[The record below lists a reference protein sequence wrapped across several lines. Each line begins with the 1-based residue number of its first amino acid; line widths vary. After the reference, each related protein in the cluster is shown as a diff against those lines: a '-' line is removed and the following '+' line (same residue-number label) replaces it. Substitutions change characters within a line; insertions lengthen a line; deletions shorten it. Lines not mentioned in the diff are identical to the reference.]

1 MILKNIVTISTL
13 IIALVFFGFSVNTSL
28 EVKVLLEKHSLLN
41 GKLVSHSSLAE
52 RIKMEKVSKSK
63 VNGHL
68 DDHVS
73 NVLNTLFNDND
84 NDNDI
89 NVKLINMAHDY
100 IYLTIENSHII
111 KFIDVFFALKQNEN
125 IEISYLDIR
134 FVEGGDYINCDIML
148 RKNHSKVS
156 GNVI

>member
-84 NDNDI
+84 NDI

-100 IYLTIENSHII
+100 IYLTIENSQII

>member
-1 MILKNIVTISTL
+1 M
-13 IIALVFFGFSVNTSL
+13 
-28 EVKVLLEKHSLLN
+28 LLEKHSLLN

-52 RIKMEKVSKSK
+52 RIKMVKVSKSK
-63 VNGHL
+63 INGHL

-73 NVLNTLFNDND
+73 NVLNTLF

>member
-84 NDNDI
+84 I

-134 FVEGGDYINCDIML
+134 FVEDGDYINCDIML

>member
-84 NDNDI
+84 I

-134 FVEGGDYINCDIML
+134 FVEGGDYINCNIML

>member
-52 RIKMEKVSKSK
+52 RIKMEKLSKSK

-73 NVLNTLFNDND
+73 NVLNTLF

>member
-1 MILKNIVTISTL
+1 
-13 IIALVFFGFSVNTSL
+13 
-28 EVKVLLEKHSLLN
+28 
-41 GKLVSHSSLAE
+41 
-52 RIKMEKVSKSK
+52 
-63 VNGHL
+63 
-68 DDHVS
+68 
-73 NVLNTLFNDND
+73 
-84 NDNDI
+84 
-89 NVKLINMAHDY
+89 HDY

>member
-63 VNGHL
+63 VNDHL
-68 DDHVS
+68 SDRVS
-73 NVLNTLFNDND
+73 NILNTLFNNGV
-84 NDNDI
+84 I
-89 NVKLINMAHDY
+89 NIKLTNMTQDY
-100 IYLTIENSHII
+100 ISFTIENSDII
-111 KFIDVFFALKQNEN
+111 KLIDIFFMLTQNKN
-125 IEISYLDIR
+125 IEISYLDVR
-134 FVEGGDYINCDIML
+134 FVESGDYINCAIIL
-148 RKNHSKVS
+148 RKNYSKVS
-156 GNVI
+156 ANVI

>member
-1 MILKNIVTISTL
+1 MTISTL

-52 RIKMEKVSKSK
+52 RIKMVKVSKSK
-63 VNGHL
+63 INGHL
-68 DDHVS
+68 DDHIS
-73 NVLNTLFNDND
+73 NVLNTLF

>member
-1 MILKNIVTISTL
+1 MTISTL

-52 RIKMEKVSKSK
+52 RIKMVKVSKSK

-73 NVLNTLFNDND
+73 NVLNTLF

>member
-52 RIKMEKVSKSK
+52 RIKMVKVSKSK

-84 NDNDI
+84 I

-100 IYLTIENSHII
+100 IYLTIENSRII

>member
-1 MILKNIVTISTL
+1 MTISTL

-84 NDNDI
+84 ID
-89 NVKLINMAHDY
+89 VKLINMAHDY

-156 GNVI
+156 

>member
-1 MILKNIVTISTL
+1 MTISTL

-28 EVKVLLEKHSLLN
+28 VVKVLLEKHSLLN

-73 NVLNTLFNDND
+73 NVLNTLF

-148 RKNHSKVS
+148 RKNYSKVS
-156 GNVI
+156 ANVI

>member
-1 MILKNIVTISTL
+1 M
-13 IIALVFFGFSVNTSL
+13 
-28 EVKVLLEKHSLLN
+28 LLEKHSLLN

-84 NDNDI
+84 I
-89 NVKLINMAHDY
+89 NVKLINMAHGY

>member
-1 MILKNIVTISTL
+1 M
-13 IIALVFFGFSVNTSL
+13 
-28 EVKVLLEKHSLLN
+28 LLEKHSLLN
-41 GKLVSHSSLAE
+41 GKLVSHSFLAE

-73 NVLNTLFNDND
+73 NVLNTLF

>member
-1 MILKNIVTISTL
+1 M
-13 IIALVFFGFSVNTSL
+13 
-28 EVKVLLEKHSLLN
+28 LLEKHSLLN

-52 RIKMEKVSKSK
+52 RIKMVKVSKSK
-63 VNGHL
+63 INGHL
-68 DDHVS
+68 DDHIS
-73 NVLNTLFNDND
+73 NVLNTLF

>member
-28 EVKVLLEKHSLLN
+28 VVKVLLEKHSLLN

-73 NVLNTLFNDND
+73 NVLNTLF

-148 RKNHSKVS
+148 RKNYSKVS
-156 GNVI
+156 ANVI

>member
-1 MILKNIVTISTL
+1 M
-13 IIALVFFGFSVNTSL
+13 
-28 EVKVLLEKHSLLN
+28 LLEKHSLLN

-84 NDNDI
+84 I

-111 KFIDVFFALKQNEN
+111 KFIDIFFALKQNEN

>member
-1 MILKNIVTISTL
+1 M
-13 IIALVFFGFSVNTSL
+13 
-28 EVKVLLEKHSLLN
+28 LLEKHSLLN

-52 RIKMEKVSKSK
+52 RIKMVKVSKSK

-73 NVLNTLFNDND
+73 NVLNTLF

-148 RKNHSKVS
+148 RRNHSKVS

>member
-52 RIKMEKVSKSK
+52 RIKMVKVSKSK

-73 NVLNTLFNDND
+73 NVLNTLFNN
-84 NDNDI
+84 NDI

>member
-1 MILKNIVTISTL
+1 M
-13 IIALVFFGFSVNTSL
+13 
-28 EVKVLLEKHSLLN
+28 LLEKHSLLN

-73 NVLNTLFNDND
+73 NVLNTLF

>member
-1 MILKNIVTISTL
+1 MTISTL

-84 NDNDI
+84 NDI

>member
-1 MILKNIVTISTL
+1 MTISTL

-73 NVLNTLFNDND
+73 NVLNTLFNDS
-84 NDNDI
+84 DI
-89 NVKLINMAHDY
+89 NVKLINMARDY

>member
-13 IIALVFFGFSVNTSL
+13 IITLVFFGFSVNTSL

-52 RIKMEKVSKSK
+52 RIKMVKVSKSK

-73 NVLNTLFNDND
+73 NVLNTLF

>member
-1 MILKNIVTISTL
+1 MV
-13 IIALVFFGFSVNTSL
+13 
-28 EVKVLLEKHSLLN
+28 
-41 GKLVSHSSLAE
+41 
-52 RIKMEKVSKSK
+52 KVSKSK

-73 NVLNTLFNDND
+73 DVLNTFF

>member
-63 VNGHL
+63 VNDHL
-68 DDHVS
+68 SDRVS
-73 NVLNTLFNDND
+73 NILNTLFNDGV
-84 NDNDI
+84 I
-89 NVKLINMAHDY
+89 NIKLTNMTQDY
-100 IYLTIENSHII
+100 ISFTIENSDVI
-111 KFIDVFFALKQNEN
+111 KLIDIFFMLTQNKN
-125 IEISYLDIR
+125 IEISYLDVR
-134 FVEGGDYINCDIML
+134 FVESGDYINCAIIL
-148 RKNHSKVS
+148 RKNYSKVS
-156 GNVI
+156 ANVI

>member
-1 MILKNIVTISTL
+1 M
-13 IIALVFFGFSVNTSL
+13 NTSL

-73 NVLNTLFNDND
+73 NVLNTLF

>member
-63 VNGHL
+63 INGHL

-84 NDNDI
+84 ID
-89 NVKLINMAHDY
+89 VKLINMAHDY

-156 GNVI
+156 

>member
-1 MILKNIVTISTL
+1 MTISTL

-52 RIKMEKVSKSK
+52 RIKMVKVSKSK

-73 NVLNTLFNDND
+73 NVLNTLFND